1 MSESYII
8 SGSMA
13 GAARLSVLSLAMAE
27 ATGSLLD
34 RVGIPAGARILDVG
48 CGGGDVTRELASRTS
63 GQVVGLDLDE
73 IKISMAAQDAP
84 ANASFHVGGY
94 ERAEDFGPFDVI
106 YARFLLSH
114 LTHPADAVAVFER
127 ALVPDGLL
135 VVEDVEFSAHLCEPS
150 RASFR
155 HFVQWY
161 VASAHKRGTDPEIG
175 PKLPAFLG
183 RAGFIGIEARMVQP
197 AALTGPVKAMAA
209 LTLAGISEA
218 VESMGVSR
226 ETLVDCISDLVK
238 ARDDPSVFMS
248 LPRVTQAWGW
258 KREV

>member
-8 SGSMA
+8 SGGMA
-13 GAARLSVLSLAMAE
+13 GAARLSVLSQAMAE

-34 RVGIPAGARILDVG
+34 RVGIPADARILDVG
-48 CGGGDVTRELASRTS
+48 CGAGDVTRELASRTT

-73 IKISMAAQDAP
+73 IKISMAGQDAP
-84 ANASFHVGGY
+84 ANAAFHVGGY
-94 ERAEDFGPFDVI
+94 ERAEELGPFDVI

-114 LTHPADAVAVFER
+114 LTNPADAVAVFEA

-135 VVEDVEFSAHLCEPS
+135 VVEDVEFSAHVCEPT

-161 VASAHKRGTDPEIG
+161 VASAHKRGADPEIG
-175 PKLPAFLG
+175 PKLPAYLG
-183 RAGFIGIEARMVQP
+183 RAGFIGVEARMVQP

-209 LTLAGISEA
+209 LTLAGIAEA

-226 ETLVDCISDLVK
+226 ETLVDYISDLVK

>member
-1 MSESYII
+1 MGESYII
-8 SGSMA
+8 AGGTA
-13 GAARLSVLSLAMAE
+13 GAARLSVLSQAMAE

-48 CGGGDVTRELASRTS
+48 CGGGDVTRDLARRTS
-63 GQVVGLDLDE
+63 GQVVGLDLDD
-73 IKISMAAQDAP
+73 IKVSMAGQDAP

-94 ERAEDFGPFDVI
+94 ERAEALGPFDVI

-114 LTHPADAVAVFER
+114 LTDPAGAVAVFER

-135 VVEDVEFSAHLCEPS
+135 VVEDVEFSAHLCEPT

-161 VASAHKRGTDPEIG
+161 VASAHKRGADPENG
-175 PKLPAFLG
+175 PKLPGLLG

-197 AALTGPVKAMAA
+197 AGLTGPVKAMAA

-226 ETLVDCISDLVK
+226 ETLVDYISDLVK

>member
-1 MSESYII
+1 MGESYII
-8 SGSMA
+8 AGGTA
-13 GAARLSVLSLAMAE
+13 GAARLSVLSEAMAE

-34 RVGIPAGARILDVG
+34 RVGIPQAARILDVG
-48 CGGGDVTRELASRTS
+48 CGAGDVTRDLARRTS
-63 GQVVGLDLDE
+63 GQVIGLDLDD
-73 IKISMAAQDAP
+73 IKVSMASQDAP
-84 ANASFHVGGY
+84 VNATFHVGGY
-94 ERAEDFGPFDVI
+94 QRAKELGPFDVI

-114 LTHPADAVAVFER
+114 LTDPADAVAVFEA

-135 VVEDVEFSAHLCEPS
+135 VVEDVEFSAHLCEPT
-150 RASFR
+150 RTSFR

-161 VASAHKRGTDPEIG
+161 VACAHKRGADAEIG
-175 PKLPAFLG
+175 PKLPAILG
-183 RAGFIGIEARMVQP
+183 RAGFIGIEARVVQP
-197 AALTGPVKAMAA
+197 AGLTGPAKAMAA

-226 ETLVDCISDLVK
+226 ETLVDYISDLVK

>member
-8 SGSMA
+8 SGGMA
-13 GAARLSVLSLAMAE
+13 GAARLSVLSQAMAE
-27 ATGSLLD
+27 ATGSLFD

-48 CGGGDVTRELASRTS
+48 CGAGDVTRELASRTS

-73 IKISMAAQDAP
+73 IKISMAGQDAP
-84 ANASFHVGGY
+84 ANAEFHVGGY
-94 ERAEDFGPFDVI
+94 EQAEALGPFDVI

-114 LTHPADAVAVFER
+114 LTHPANAVAVFER

-135 VVEDVEFSAHLCEPS
+135 VVEDVEFSAHLCEPT

-161 VASAHKRGTDPEIG
+161 VASAHKRGADPEIG
-175 PKLPAFLG
+175 PKLPALLG
-183 RAGFIGIEARMVQP
+183 RAGFIGIDARMVQP

-226 ETLVDCISDLVK
+226 ETLVDYISDLVK

-258 KREV
+258 KREA

>member
-8 SGSMA
+8 SGGMA
-13 GAARLSVLSLAMAE
+13 GAARLSVLSEAMAE
-27 ATGSLLD
+27 ATGGLLD
-34 RVGIPAGARILDVG
+34 RVGIPPGARILDVG

-63 GQVVGLDLDE
+63 GPVVGLDLDE
-73 IKISMAAQDAP
+73 IKISMAGQDAP
-84 ANASFHVGGY
+84 ANVTFHVGGY
-94 ERAEDFGPFDVI
+94 ERAQELGPFDVI

-114 LTHPADAVAVFER
+114 LTDPADAVAVFER

-135 VVEDVEFSAHLCEPS
+135 VVEDVEFSAHLCEPT
-150 RASFR
+150 RTSFR

-161 VASAHKRGTDPEIG
+161 VAAAHRRGADAEIG
-175 PKLPAFLG
+175 PKLPAYLG
-183 RAGFIGIEARMVQP
+183 RAGFIGIEARVVQP
-197 AALTGPVKAMAA
+197 AGLTGPPKAMAA

-226 ETLVDCISDLVK
+226 ETLVDYISDLVK

>member
-1 MSESYII
+1 
-8 SGSMA
+8 MA
-13 GAARLSVLSLAMAE
+13 
-27 ATGSLLD
+27 
-34 RVGIPAGARILDVG
+34 
-48 CGGGDVTRELASRTS
+48 C
-63 GQVVGLDLDE
+63 
-73 IKISMAAQDAP
+73 
-84 ANASFHVGGY
+84 
-94 ERAEDFGPFDVI
+94 
-106 YARFLLSH
+106 
-114 LTHPADAVAVFER
+114 FER

-135 VVEDVEFSAHLCEPS
+135 VVEDVEFSAHLCEPT

-161 VASAHKRGTDPEIG
+161 VASAHKRGADPEIG
-175 PKLPAFLG
+175 PKLPAYLG

-226 ETLVDCISDLVK
+226 ETLVDYISDLVK

>member
-1 MSESYII
+1 MGESYII
-8 SGSMA
+8 SGGMA
-13 GAARLSVLSLAMAE
+13 GAARLSVLSEAMAE

-48 CGGGDVTRELASRTS
+48 CGGGDVTRELARRTS

-73 IKISMAAQDAP
+73 IKISMAGQDAP
-84 ANASFHVGGY
+84 ANATFHVGGY
-94 ERAEDFGPFDVI
+94 ERAEELGPFDVI

-135 VVEDVEFSAHLCEPS
+135 MVEDVEFSAHICEPT

-161 VASAHKRGTDPEIG
+161 VASAHKRGADPEIG

-218 VESMGVSR
+218 VESTGVSR
-226 ETLVDCISDLVK
+226 ETLVDYISDLVK

-248 LPRVTQAWGW
+248 LPRITQAWGW

>member
-8 SGSMA
+8 SGGMA
-13 GAARLSVLSLAMAE
+13 GAARLSVLSQAMAE
-27 ATGSLLD
+27 STGSLLD

-48 CGGGDVTRELASRTS
+48 CGGGDVTRELASRTT
-63 GQVVGLDLDE
+63 GQVIGLDLDE
-73 IKISMAAQDAP
+73 IKISMAGQDAP
-84 ANASFHVGGY
+84 ASTAFHVGGY
-94 ERAEDFGPFDVI
+94 ERAEALGPFDVI

-114 LTHPADAVAVFER
+114 LTNPADAVAVFER

-135 VVEDVEFSAHLCEPS
+135 VVEDVEFSAHLCEPT

-161 VASAHKRGTDPEIG
+161 VASAHKRGADPEIG
-175 PKLPAFLG
+175 PKLPGFLG

-226 ETLVDCISDLVK
+226 ETLVDYISDLVK

-248 LPRVTQAWGW
+248 LPRITQAWGW